1 MSFRRTN
8 AGRPNISVPTVPHDV
23 LRGTTMNFTA
33 QKPAQLLLT
42 ADAKHDL
49 SYLKFCPTFIA
60 TVKSQSVPLCSDFSS
75 DRRFS
80 SRELET
86 FKFHL
91 SNKIFLRQFK
101 SSHNS
106 ASCRLPGVQ
115 PPPPNVTIAQ
125 TMRLPIYHQ

>member
-1 MSFRRTN
+1 
-8 AGRPNISVPTVPHDV
+8 
-23 LRGTTMNFTA
+23 MNFTA

-60 TVKSQSVPLCSDFSS
+60 TVKSQSVPLCRDFSS

-86 FKFHL
+86 FISIPSQQQNISQTIQIL
-91 SNKIFLRQFK
+91 S
-101 SSHNS
+101 
-106 ASCRLPGVQ
+106 
-115 PPPPNVTIAQ
+115 
-125 TMRLPIYHQ
+125 